1 MARPNPKNHRAF
13 LYAVPVV
20 IAAMVLRQIDFRAD
34 DPLGLFCTILRA
46 SLYIVLFAAWHV
58 KELYEKTG
66 YNSRFTPVGA
76 VIKDEVCEFCG
87 LCEDRGMCEARCE
100 DYHCEHGFCRPDP
113 RLEYRDRIRSY
124 RS

>member
-66 YNSRFTPVGA
+66 YNSRVTPVGA
-76 VIKDEVCEFCG
+76 VIKDEVRESC
-87 LCEDRGMCEARCE
+87 GMCEACCE
-100 DYHCEHGFCRPDP
+100 DYHCKHGFCRPDP
-113 RLEYRDRIRSY
+113 RLKYRDRIRSY
-124 RS
+124 RC